1 MNTST
6 LRGTTNTTEVDTNT
20 QTGNS
25 STSQRDTAN
34 TSTTTTVPDT
44 GFFTG
49 ENGSSAATMITV
61 ISTAIFFAAIFAF
74 FRSRFHSGPAHRYI
88 RRSR

>member
-25 STSQRDTAN
+25 NTVERDSTT
-34 TSTTTTVPDT
+34 TTTTTVPDT
-44 GFFTG
+44 GFFDG

-61 ISTAIFFAAIFAF
+61 MATAVFFAAVFVF
-74 FRSRFHSGPAHRYI
+74 FRNRFHSGPAHRYI
-88 RRSR
+88 RKGY

>member
-1 MNTST
+1 MNTNT

-20 QTGNS
+20 QTGN
-25 STSQRDTAN
+25 TNTTQRDTA
-34 TSTTTTVPDT
+34 TTTTTTVPDT

-61 ISTAIFFAAIFAF
+61 ISTAIFFAAIFVF
-74 FRSRFHSGPAHRYI
+74 FRSRFHSGPAHRYV

>member
-20 QTGNS
+20 QGGNS
-25 STSQRDTAN
+25 KTNEKDSTS
-34 TSTTTTVPDT
+34 TSTATVPDT

-49 ENGSSAATMITV
+49 ENGSSAATMVTV
-61 ISTAIFFAAIFAF
+61 LATAIFFAAVFVF
-74 FRSRFHSGPAHRYI
+74 FRNRFHSGPARRYV